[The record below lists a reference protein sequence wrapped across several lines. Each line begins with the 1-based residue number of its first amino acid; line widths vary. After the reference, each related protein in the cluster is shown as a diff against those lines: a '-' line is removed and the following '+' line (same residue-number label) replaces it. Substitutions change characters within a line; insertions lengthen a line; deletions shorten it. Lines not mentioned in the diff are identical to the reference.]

1 MMFNSADFL
10 VFFPI
15 VTLLY
20 FVIPHKVRHFWLLAA
35 SYYFYMCWNPKY
47 ALLMATSTII
57 TYLSGVLIEKY
68 HSRRNMWVA
77 LSFVS
82 NLSILFFFKYFDFA
96 VTNLN
101 QILTKLDMKI
111 VEPAFDVVLP
121 VGISFYT
128 FQALSYTMDVYRGDI
143 KAQKNLPKYALF
155 VSFFPQLVA
164 GPIERSK
171 NLINQID
178 ERHYFDFVR
187 VRDGLLIM
195 LWGFFEKLVIADRA
209 SILVNQVYGNYE
221 QYGSLALVYATILF
235 AIQIYCDFAGYSD
248 IAIGAAKVMGFSL
261 MQNFKQPYF
270 ALSIA
275 EFWRRWHIS
284 LSTWFR
290 DYLYIPLGG
299 NRCSKIKKY
308 RNLMIT
314 FLVSGLWHGASWSFV
329 IWGGVHGFLQIM
341 GDILR
346 PIREKVLGFLH
357 INREAFSHK
366 LLRGFMTFV
375 MVDFCWIF
383 FRAPGAKAAL
393 KIIHR
398 MFTAD
403 ALLGIKE
410 MGLTELN
417 LEVLLVAVCVLIGMS
432 IIRYMGVRPIQ
443 WLSKQNFVFRW
454 IVYYALIFAVIIF
467 GAYGATYSASQ
478 FIYFQF

>member
-1 MMFNSADFL
+1 MIFNSAAFL

-20 FVIPHKVRHFWLLAA
+20 FVFPHKIRHIWLLIA

-47 ALLMATSTII
+47 ALLIATSTLI

-68 HSRRNMWVA
+68 NKRRKTWVA

-96 VTNLN
+96 LENIN
-101 QILTKLDMKI
+101 QILTKLDVKI
-111 VEPAFDVVLP
+111 IDPAFDIVLP

-128 FQALSYTMDVYRGDI
+128 FQALGYTMDVYRGEI
-143 KAQKNLPKYALF
+143 KAQKNLAKYALF

-178 ERHYFDFVR
+178 ERHHFDFMR

-195 LWGFFEKLVIADRA
+195 LWGFFEKLIIADRA

-221 QYGSLALVYATILF
+221 QYGSLALVYATVLF
-235 AIQIYCDFAGYSD
+235 AVQIYCDFAGYSD
-248 IAIGAAKVMGFSL
+248 IAIGAAKVMGFRL

-284 LSTWFR
+284 LSTWFK

-314 FLVSGLWHGASWSFV
+314 FLVSGLWHGASWNYV
-329 IWGGVHGFLQIM
+329 IWGGAHGLLQIM
-341 GDILR
+341 GDVLK
-346 PIREKVLGFLH
+346 PAREKVISILH
-357 INREAFSHK
+357 IKKESFSHK
-366 LLRGFMTFV
+366 LFRGLMTFV

-383 FRAPGAKAAL
+383 FRAPGAKASL

-410 MGLTELN
+410 MGLTPLN
-417 LEVLLVAVCVLIGMS
+417 LEVLLVAICVLVGMS
-432 IIRYMGVRPIQ
+432 VMRYIGVRPIQ
-443 WLSKQNFVFRW
+443 WLSKQSLWFRW
-454 IVYYALIFAVIIF
+454 IVYYVLIFSVIIF